1 MGTLLFGQNNSWPSA
16 TIAQAWNQE
25 WPLQYHHPVRVQH
38 GRQQFCVIT
47 IMALHGET
55 MSPMPLCWNRLA
67 PWPCISFSVSI
78 TKICNFWQLLAVMK
92 PITLHP
98 DLRWSHQ
105 FFALSPYTFTIA
117 QNCPTPPP
125 PLPHHHRNSP
135 TYPDKRPNI
144 YPATFKMSG
153 SSLIINTLGTVF
165 SLSFVLCAKTK
176 EKELLQKQLS
186 QLCTCNDRSRIKHW
200 TTIDGSGLSLRFQV
214 AG

>member
-25 WPLQYHHPVRVQH
+25 RPLQYHHPVRVQH

-78 TKICNFWQLLAVMK
+78 AKICNFWQLLAVMK

-117 QNCPTPPP
+117 QNCPTPSP
-125 PLPHHHRNSP
+125 SP
-135 TYPDKRPNI
+135 TYSTTTKEIHQPILTQDPI

-153 SSLIINTLGTVF
+153 SSLIIITLGTVF
-165 SLSFVLCAKTK
+165 LLSFVLCAKTK
-176 EKELLQKQLS
+176 EK
-186 QLCTCNDRSRIKHW
+186 
-200 TTIDGSGLSLRFQV
+200 
-214 AG
+214 

>member
-1 MGTLLFGQNNSWPSA
+1 MGTLLFGQKYSWPSA

-25 WPLQYHHPVRVQH
+25 QPLQYHHPVRVQN

-78 TKICNFWQLLAVMK
+78 AKICNFWQLLAVMK

-117 QNCPTPPP
+117 QNFPTP
-125 PLPHHHRNSP
+125 PLPHLFHHHQRNPP
-135 TYPDKRPNI
+135 TYPDTRPNI
-144 YPATFKMSG
+144 SSHIQDEWKFIDHYYAWNSIFTFLCSMRKNKG
-153 SSLIINTLGTVF
+153 KRTLT
-165 SLSFVLCAKTK
+165 KTAVTAVYM
-176 EKELLQKQLS
+176 Q
-186 QLCTCNDRSRIKHW
+186 R
-200 TTIDGSGLSLRFQV
+200 
-214 AG
+214 

>member
-1 MGTLLFGQNNSWPSA
+1 MGTLLFGQKYSWPSA

-25 WPLQYHHPVRVQH
+25 QPLQYHHPVRVQN

-125 PLPHHHRNSP
+125 SPPPPPQKSTNLSWQKTQYIQPHSKWVEVHW
-135 TYPDKRPNI
+135 
-144 YPATFKMSG
+144 
-153 SSLIINTLGTVF
+153 SLIRLEQYFHFPLFYAQKRRKKNSYKNSCHSCVHATTEAVLNT
-165 SLSFVLCAKTK
+165 
-176 EKELLQKQLS
+176 EP
-186 QLCTCNDRSRIKHW
+186 R
-200 TTIDGSGLSLRFQV
+200 
-214 AG
+214 

>member
-1 MGTLLFGQNNSWPSA
+1 MGTLLFGQKYSWPSA

-25 WPLQYHHPVRVQH
+25 QPLQYHHPVRVQN

-125 PLPHHHRNSP
+125 LPSP
-135 TYPDKRPNI
+135 TTTEIHQPILTKDPI
-144 YPATFKMSG
+144 YIQPHSKWVEVHW
-153 SSLIINTLGTVF
+153 SLIRLEQYFHFPLFYAQKRRKKNSYKNSCHSCVHATTEAVLNT
-165 SLSFVLCAKTK
+165 
-176 EKELLQKQLS
+176 EP
-186 QLCTCNDRSRIKHW
+186 R
-200 TTIDGSGLSLRFQV
+200 
-214 AG
+214 

>member
-25 WPLQYHHPVRVQH
+25 RPLQYHHPVRVQH

-67 PWPCISFSVSI
+67 PWPCISFSPSI
-78 TKICNFWQLLAVMK
+78 AEICNFWQLLAVMK
-92 PITLHP
+92 PLHP

-105 FFALSPYTFTIA
+105 FFALSPCTYTIA
-117 QNCPTPPP
+117 QNCPTPSP
-125 PLPHHHRNSP
+125 SP
-135 TYPDKRPNI
+135 TYSTTTKEIHQPILTQDPI

-153 SSLIINTLGTVF
+153 SSLIIITLGTVCL
-165 SLSFVLCAKTK
+165 LSFVLCAKTK
-176 EKELLQKQLS
+176 EK
-186 QLCTCNDRSRIKHW
+186 
-200 TTIDGSGLSLRFQV
+200 
-214 AG
+214 